1 MLLSPLGERSMS
13 SSRVKELRS
22 RQRVRRKPVGHLEVE
37 PGASPALTPSC
48 SSPPWG
54 RGWVRG
60 SHEPPEPPH
69 LTSPPAGERN
79 MTIRDDSGTL
89 GQRFGRKP
97 VGHLEV
103 EPGASPALTP
113 SCSSPPWG

>member
-1 MLLSPLGERSMS
+1 MLLSPLGERLGEGVPRAFETRSPNLSPKGERNMS

-22 RQRVRRKPVGHLEVE
+22 RQRVGRKPVGHLEVE

-60 SHEPPEPPH
+60 CHEPPEPPH
-69 LTSPPAGERN
+69 LTSPPRGR
-79 MTIRDDSGTL
+79 GT
-89 GQRFGRKP
+89 
-97 VGHLEV
+97 
-103 EPGASPALTP
+103 
-113 SCSSPPWG
+113 